1 MAAELLKGP
10 DPAVIYQYSPDQV
23 MIDYPE
29 LILRL
34 LMVLPHLSGLSM
46 LMEQPP
52 HAVCLSQAIH
62 LQLQKST
69 AQHST
74 AWSADRSYA
83 YTRQTATQA
92 GS

>member
-34 LMVLPHLSGLSM
+34 LMVLPHLCGLSM
-46 LMEQPP
+46 LME
-52 HAVCLSQAIH
+52 
-62 LQLQKST
+62 
-69 AQHST
+69 
-74 AWSADRSYA
+74 
-83 YTRQTATQA
+83 
-92 GS
+92 